1 MLTPPS
7 AVDPFRGLSGLLS
20 SPAGHILPQTSVNA
34 DDRASLTH
42 ADNVNFGPAN
52 VSAQDGVDQ
61 TMVYSGPG
69 TWFLEDDFD
78 VGALDSSITSAI
90 SEWAEIPQLFP
101 ASNHYIGE
109 NSVFDPIQSS
119 VPEAEN
125 SNTTGDTVKWKWF
138 THMSP
143 FDERRP
149 IREFGADASSRS
161 GQMNANETYRAGL
174 CQKLRQPMEDEV
186 LPTLEQLNL
195 FAKLYF
201 HRFHPL
207 LPIIHTP
214 SFRPTSENSLL
225 FLSICSIG
233 SLFVGSSRAVAQGS
247 RLFERL
253 NKAILAS
260 WESFLSQ
267 SRPDA
272 LSMVQAAILGQTY
285 AILAGKPK
293 FLVLAD
299 VLHGTVAAWAREANR
314 LGPLFGLSQDIL
326 NSADVEKCW
335 HSWIDS
341 EQCARV
347 QAALNIHDA
356 ELAVLFH
363 HQPIRSH
370 RFRQFPHLASEKLFS
385 APTASKWAVAFRQ
398 SLKSQSES
406 LLHTELSPPPGPF
419 PLADHNSQFTA
430 YGILE
435 GISARLIDAKQSR
448 EFDHSVCQ
456 DTSNLLIQWW
466 QTYNTPDQDPFYLPV
481 LWHSI
486 FIHLYADMDLL
497 EQAVGRDGRVV
508 AIKASTPAREW
519 ACSLNA
525 SRSLVH
531 ASLIA
536 RYLERMH
543 ISAEPAIHVPR
554 ALFSAALIY
563 LCVAQY
569 APDKVINVEA
579 FASPEL
585 KLFGDRAARGA
596 CFPEHA
602 QSSEDSMVTDFDQLY
617 GMIDL
622 LQRGGRWGIS
632 QAFAG
637 VLSSAL
643 EEGKGGV

>member
-1 MLTPPS
+1 
-7 AVDPFRGLSGLLS
+7 
-20 SPAGHILPQTSVNA
+20 
-34 DDRASLTH
+34 LTH
-42 ADNVNFGPAN
+42 ADNDNFGPAN
-52 VSAQDGVDQ
+52 ISAQDGVDQ
-61 TMVYSGPG
+61 TMVFPGPG

-78 VGALDSSITSAI
+78 VSALDSSITSAI
-90 SEWAEIPQLFP
+90 SEWAQIPHLFP
-101 ASNHYIGE
+101 PSNHYTRA
-109 NSVFDPIQSS
+109 NSVFNPVQSPI
-119 VPEAEN
+119 PEVEA
-125 SNTTGDTVKWKWF
+125 SNTTGDTVKRKWF

-149 IREFGADASSRS
+149 VQEFSAAGSSRS
-161 GQMNANETYRAGL
+161 GQMNANESYRAGL
-174 CQKLRQPMEDEV
+174 CQKLHQPMEDEA

-214 SFRPTSENSLL
+214 SFRPTAENSLL

-260 WESFLSQ
+260 WESYLSQ

-314 LGPLFGLSQDIL
+314 LGALCGPSEDII
-326 NSADVEKCW
+326 NSADIESSW
-335 HSWIDS
+335 HRWIDS
-341 EQCARV
+341 EQSARV

-356 ELAVLFH
+356 ELAALFH

-370 RFRQFPHLASEKLFS
+370 LFRQFPRLASDKLFS
-385 APTASKWAVAFRQ
+385 APTASKWAVVFRQ
-398 SLKSQSES
+398 SLKFQSES
-406 LLHTELSPPPGPF
+406 LPHTQLSTPPGPF
-419 PLADHNSQFTA
+419 PLTGHSSRFTA

-435 GISARLIDAKQSR
+435 GISARLIDAKLSG
-448 EFDHSVCQ
+448 EFDHIVCQ
-456 DTSNLLIQWW
+456 DTSNHLIQWW

-481 LWHSI
+481 LWHAI
-486 FIHLYADMDLL
+486 FIRLYADMDLL
-497 EQAVGRDGRVV
+497 EQAVGRDGRIL
-508 AIKASTPAREW
+508 ALKASTPTREW

-536 RYLERMH
+536 RYLERMS

-563 LCVAQY
+563 LCVAQF
-569 APDKVINVEA
+569 APNKVINVEA

-585 KLFGDRAARGA
+585 KLLGDGAAHGA

-602 QSSEDSMVTDFDQLY
+602 QSSEDSMVTNFDQLY

-632 QAFAG
+632 QAFAS

-643 EEGKGGV
+643 EEGKGGI